1 MKTLFKL
8 FFVMFLASSAFG
20 QGATCQSGYVCNG
33 AETTNGD
40 AVILY
45 PPQDAATVVVNIS
58 GTWSG
63 TISFKGS
70 NGGVYVANTCT
81 SQSAATTA
89 TTTTANDQWRC
100 PVAGLTSFEAV
111 STASMTGSATVTVTA
126 SKGSPSLGG
135 GGGSGTG
142 FPVTTTVQV
151 TSPGEINFATGS
163 TLNLASGSTFSCAGT
178 GCPAK
183 TDLSNLASP
192 TAMPAGEALCSSD
205 TGGPCWTWGTN
216 SITANQPVTVPSLS
230 VSGNFNARS
239 FSTTNSGVAGQFSY
253 GQGTAPPE
261 NSSSVNVFAPTSV
274 TTFGVQ
280 LPAVAP
286 SVQSIAIF
294 SAPSAGAL
302 TFNATPTAGG
312 SSYVQGDVGSLLTLT
327 CGAAVAITQVNSG
340 SGTGGVTAIAT
351 AATTP
356 GSGCATGT
364 GQSTTGGTGT
374 GATVNLTAL
383 AQITTQS
390 YVAVTP
396 TPTSRGLGFS
406 AATYISPGGGGTT
419 ATGTTTQNHIRIF
432 SFSVNF
438 EVQTSKLG
446 IYVQAADN
454 SANSYDIGIYGPGC
468 YGGATNIPLAAH
480 TGTIA
485 GSAFASATGVNNLLT
500 WTGASDISAGIY
512 CFAFTSSAASPTLNL
527 GGGTNSF
534 AAQWFATSASMTG
547 GGSTLPSTITA
558 PTLAFSAQ
566 STATIVPSFIV
577 Y

>member
-178 GCPAK
+178 GCPAN
-183 TDLSNLASP
+183 TALSNL
-192 TAMPAGEALCSSD
+192 
-205 TGGPCWTWGTN
+205 TGFSNG
-216 SITANQPVTVPSLS
+216 ILKV
-230 VSGNFNARS
+230 VSN
-239 FSTTNSGVAGQFSY
+239 VA
-253 GQGTAPPE
+253 
-261 NSSSVNVFAPTSV
+261 
-274 TTFGVQ
+274 
-280 LPAVAP
+280 
-286 SVQSIAIF
+286 
-294 SAPSAGAL
+294 
-302 TFNATPTAGG
+302 
-312 SSYVQGDVGSLLTLT
+312 
-327 CGAAVAITQVNSG
+327 
-340 SGTGGVTAIAT
+340 TAIR
-351 AATTP
+351 
-356 GSGCATGT
+356 
-364 GQSTTGGTGT
+364 
-374 GATVNLTAL
+374 L
-383 AQITTQS
+383 
-390 YVAVTP
+390 
-396 TPTSRGLGFS
+396 SRCEDHS
-406 AATYISPGGGGTT
+406 
-419 ATGTTTQNHIRIF
+419 
-432 SFSVNF
+432 
-438 EVQTSKLG
+438 
-446 IYVQAADN
+446 
-454 SANSYDIGIYGPGC
+454 C
-468 YGGATNIPLAAH
+468 
-480 TGTIA
+480 
-485 GSAFASATGVNNLLT
+485 
-500 WTGASDISAGIY
+500 
-512 CFAFTSSAASPTLNL
+512 C
-527 GGGTNSF
+527 
-534 AAQWFATSASMTG
+534 
-547 GGSTLPSTITA
+547 
-558 PTLAFSAQ
+558 
-566 STATIVPSFIV
+566 
-577 Y
+577 

>member
-183 TDLSNLASP
+183 TDLSNLANP
-192 TAMPAGEALCSSD
+192 TAMQAGQQFNSFQMASGATLTIPSGATLTCAAGSTCPAGVSSVVIA
-205 TGGPCWTWGTN
+205 G
-216 SITANQPVTVPSLS
+216 TANQIGAGGTCTITSTGTCTLSLLAAEILGTDNSTAGTVQLANGSASAHTIFGSAATTSNSILGPAVVVANNHALGCSTSGTVALSSTWARFQPLFLQMAPLVETCREAIQIQVLHRSTGQPFLPQRWCWEATQVSSSPQHSLVQTNGVETIPAPQRRQIAGFLIGAANVTPSGYAAGGGTANAQTVTLSPAVPALATGLEVRWLPTAANTTTTPTLA
-230 VSGNFNARS
+230 VSGLTAK
-239 FSTTNSGVAGQFSY
+239 TLTKCGQTALVAS
-253 GQGTAPPE
+253 
-261 NSSSVNVFAPTSV
+261 
-274 TTFGVQ
+274 
-280 LPAVAP
+280 
-286 SVQSIAIF
+286 
-294 SAPSAGAL
+294 
-302 TFNATPTAGG
+302 
-312 SSYVQGDVGSLLTLT
+312 DLLT
-327 CGAAVAITQVNSG
+327 
-340 SGTGGVTAIAT
+340 TAIADAVYDGT
-351 AATTP
+351 DFELQNP
-356 GSGCATGT
+356 QTG
-364 GQSTTGGTGT
+364 
-374 GATVNLTAL
+374 
-383 AQITTQS
+383 I
-390 YVAVTP
+390 
-396 TPTSRGLGFS
+396 
-406 AATYISPGGGGTT
+406 
-419 ATGTTTQNHIRIF
+419 
-432 SFSVNF
+432 
-438 EVQTSKLG
+438 
-446 IYVQAADN
+446 
-454 SANSYDIGIYGPGC
+454 C
-468 YGGATNIPLAAH
+468 
-480 TGTIA
+480 
-485 GSAFASATGVNNLLT
+485 GV
-500 WTGASDISAGIY
+500 
-512 CFAFTSSAASPTLNL
+512 
-527 GGGTNSF
+527 
-534 AAQWFATSASMTG
+534 
-547 GGSTLPSTITA
+547 
-558 PTLAFSAQ
+558 SAQ
-566 STATIVPSFIV
+566 PSRWQEALSLHLQLLIL
-577 Y
+577 